1 MSGAQEERGVTYKL
15 QLPEPAKPALIGIKR
30 YGGYYC
36 TKCEVTLLKEGEEAA
51 RLANK
56 QHVDACP
63 LCGAKIDDN
72 DSTIR
77 ECQCFDWRMAP
88 HRLHSKKLSPLTV
101 IDTFGEKFSVDRFLQ
116 KKVDECCPIQL
127 YDKID
132 ADNGK

>member
-1 MSGAQEERGVTYKL
+1 MAEEQGVAYRL
-15 QLPEPAKPALIGIKR
+15 QLPAPAKPALIGIKR
-30 YGGYYC
+30 YGGLYC
-36 TKCEVTLLKEGEEAA
+36 TKCEVSLLQEGEESA

-56 QHVDACP
+56 QHVDVCP
-63 LCGAKIDDN
+63 LCDARPDDEQ
-72 DSTIR
+72 STVR

-101 IDTFGEKFSVDRFLQ
+101 VDTFGTKFTVDRFLQ

-132 ADNGK
+132 SDSRK